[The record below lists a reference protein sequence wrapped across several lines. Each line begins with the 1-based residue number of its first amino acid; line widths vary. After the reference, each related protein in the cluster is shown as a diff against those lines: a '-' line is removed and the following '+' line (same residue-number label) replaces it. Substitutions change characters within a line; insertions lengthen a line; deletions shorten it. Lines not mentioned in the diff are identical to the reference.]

1 MLVIL
6 IGCLSQSLGT
16 SYHLIVTTGSS
27 IAVAKKSDTL
37 SITMTLGTKRHT
49 REASL
54 FSLMSDQPWIH
65 FKQF

>member
-6 IGCLSQSLGT
+6 IGCLSQSPGT

-49 REASL
+49 RGASL
-54 FSLMSDQPWIH
+54 FSLMSDQPWTH
-65 FKQF
+65 FRQF